1 LEKTA
6 VAKAPPRP
14 TPISTP
20 PRPAPRRPALTPEE
34 QAAVERGLRELEKAA
49 EKAKQQ

>member
-14 TPISTP
+14 TTVSTP
-20 PRPAPRRPALTPEE
+20 PRPAAPRRPALTPEE

-49 EKAKQQ
+49 QEAKP